1 MVGFLKNYLRTNN
14 SYMRRFII
22 CACLAIIA
30 FNVSYGADNG
40 FLKGKIL
47 KIDMQDVVAERG
59 GNSFQFSLSGI
70 STGSSVSLLSFERA
84 LEKAAEDDKIALI
97 YMNTDHFS
105 AGLAPMEEIR
115 EYLKRFSA
123 AGKPVIAYGAGFSNA
138 SYYIASVA
146 DRVFL
151 YPKGSGTL
159 NGLGSTQFFLKD
171 ALDTLGIDVQL
182 IRHGKYKSA
191 GEMYIRNDISP
202 ENREQYET
210 MLNSIWG
217 CMVEEMAASRGIDAE
232 TFKGWIDNLE
242 LSTANTWTEK
252 GLVDG
257 LKYRDEMEEYLCHLF
272 GTNNPEKVKTVSIK
286 DYIDDLK
293 KGPSSKKIAV
303 IFADGEISRSG
314 SEVAG
319 ERLSREIAKV
329 RQDSTVKAVVF
340 RVNSPGGEVV
350 GADMI
355 RREIEVLQKYKPVI
369 ASYGSYAAS
378 GGYLISA
385 GCEKIFLDNSTLTG
399 SIGVFGM
406 VPSFGK
412 AIRKHLKVNPV
423 SLGTNEHS
431 TMGSGMAPL
440 TPEEEAW
447 YQQEIEGIYD
457 DFVGVVADG
466 RKVTK
471 EYVDSIA
478 QGRVWAGKDALR
490 IKLADEKA
498 TVLEAV
504 KYAAERAGL
513 KDYRIQMVPE
523 VKSMFQQ
530 IMDGDS
536 KKKDEPLVK
545 DLLHPGFNAIARMPY
560 ITIDT
565 PNSILK

>member
-1 MVGFLKNYLRTNN
+1 
-14 SYMRRFII
+14 MRRLII
-22 CACLAIIA
+22 CACLAILA
-30 FNVSYGADNG
+30 CNASLGAEKG

-47 KIDMQDVVAERG
+47 KIDMGEVVAERG
-59 GNSFQFSLSGI
+59 GNSFQISLSGI
-70 STGSSVSLLSFERA
+70 NTGSSISLLSLERA
-84 LEKAAEDDKIALI
+84 LEKAAEDKKIAMVYI
-97 YMNTDHFS
+97 NTDHFS

-123 AGKPVIAYGAGFSNA
+123 AGKPVVAYGSGFSNA

-151 YPKGSGTL
+151 YPKGSGTM

-171 ALDTLGIDVQL
+171 ALDTLGIEVQL

-217 CMVEEMAASRGIDAE
+217 CMVEEMAASRGIEAA
-232 TFKGWIDNLE
+232 TLKGWIDNLE
-242 LSTANTWTEK
+242 LSTANTWIDK
-252 GLVDG
+252 GLIDG

-272 GTNNPEKVKTVSIK
+272 GTTDPEKVKTVNVK
-286 DYIDDLK
+286 DYINDLK

-303 IFADGEISRSG
+303 IYADGEITRAG

-319 ERLSREIAKV
+319 EKLSHQIAKV

-406 VPSFGK
+406 IPSFGK

-466 RKVTK
+466 RKITK

-478 QGRVWAGKDALR
+478 QGRVWAGKDALE

-513 KDYRIQMVPE
+513 KEYRIQMVPE

-530 IMDGDS
+530 IMSGDS
-536 KKKDEPLVK
+536 GKKDEPLVK
-545 DLLHPGFNAIARMPY
+545 DLLQPGFNAIARMPY

-565 PNSILK
+565 PNSIVK

>member
-1 MVGFLKNYLRTNN
+1 
-14 SYMRRFII
+14 MRRLII

-30 FNVSYGADNG
+30 FNASYGADNG

-232 TFKGWIDNLE
+232 TLKGWIDNLE

-272 GTNNPEKVKTVSIK
+272 GTTDPEKVKTVALK

-406 VPSFGK
+406 IPSFGK

-457 DFVGVVADG
+457 DFVSVV
-466 RKVTK
+466 
-471 EYVDSIA
+471 
-478 QGRVWAGKDALR
+478 
-490 IKLADEKA
+490 
-498 TVLEAV
+498 
-504 KYAAERAGL
+504 
-513 KDYRIQMVPE
+513 
-523 VKSMFQQ
+523 
-530 IMDGDS
+530 
-536 KKKDEPLVK
+536 
-545 DLLHPGFNAIARMPY
+545 
-560 ITIDT
+560 
-565 PNSILK
+565 